1 MNYTV
6 NAEVFSNTFG
16 FPRDV
21 ADKYLKFCKGEHIKV
36 LVYIMRNPLLKP
48 SVEEIA
54 NGTDVSIFDV
64 KEALLFWA
72 DAGILI
78 AENTKKEIEKTKK
91 VAPTLKPTRED
102 VTKRALSDPKL
113 NYLLNQAQ
121 MIFSRNLKGNEM
133 QTLAWLYEDVGLDV
147 SVILFIVQY
156 AKQIGKANIRFI
168 ESLASEWADKG
179 VENIADAE
187 EQVRLLTLTEQCWS
201 VVCQAFGIEKRKPS
215 KKESEF
221 SLKWVNEWHISS
233 EMLSHAY
240 DVCIDAKSKFTFAY
254 IAKIIENWHNSGYK
268 TPKDIKPK
276 EKSSDSSTVTFDINL
291 YEEML
296 NSKD

>member
-78 AENTKKEIEKTKK
+78 AENTKKETEKTKK
-91 VAPTLKPTRED
+91 VAPTFKPTRED

-201 VVCQAFGIEKRKPS
+201 VVCKAFGIEKRKPS
-215 KKESEF
+215 KKESEL

>member
-1 MNYTV
+1 MDFLV

-21 ADKYLKFCKGEHIKV
+21 ADKYLKFCKGEHLKV
-36 LVYIMRNPLLKP
+36 LVYIMRNPAQKP
-48 SVEEIA
+48 NVDDIS
-54 NGTDVSIFDV
+54 NNTDVSPYDV

-72 DAGILI
+72 DTGILI
-78 AENTKKEIEKTKK
+78 CENTKKENEKQKK
-91 VAPTLKPTRED
+91 IAPTIKPSRED
-102 VTKRALSDPKL
+102 VTERALNDPKL
-113 NYLLNQAQ
+113 SYLLNQAQ
-121 MIFSRNLKGNEM
+121 MIFCRNLKSNEM
-133 QTLAWLYEDVGLDV
+133 EILGYLYEDFGLDV

-168 ESLASEWADKG
+168 ESLASDWVDKG
-179 VENIADAE
+179 VETIADAE
-187 EQVRLLTLTEQCWS
+187 EQVRKLALSQQSWNI
-201 VVCQAFGIEKRKPS
+201 VCKAFGIEQRKPS
-215 KKESEF
+215 KKESDLA
-221 SLKWVNEWHISS
+221 LKWVDEWKIGP

-240 DVCIDAKSKFTFAY
+240 DICIDAKSKFSFPY

-268 TPKDIKPK
+268 TFKDIKPK

-296 NSKD
+296 KSKD

>member
-201 VVCQAFGIEKRKPS
+201 VVCKAFGIEKRKPS
-215 KKESEF
+215 KKESEL